1 MAPQPLSIL
10 QERLA
15 VLGRA
20 ALVRGG
26 SGGSL
31 GLDLLSRNS
40 ILMS

>member
-1 MAPQPLSIL
+1 M
-10 QERLA
+10 
-15 VLGRA
+15 VGRA

-31 GLDLLSRNS
+31 GLDLLSQNS